1 MRNGFGVILVLLAG
15 IVLAIMGTTP
25 PMPQGPQAPP
35 TDFSAARA
43 MQDVVAI
50 ARAPHITGS
59 PDNARVRGY
68 IAGRMQA
75 LGMAVS
81 TSEGTVGTRGTA
93 KRNRWTGR
101 NDPPPALVNVIGVLP
116 GRDRTLP
123 AVLLMSHHDTVW
135 GSPGAADDTTGVAVS
150 LETVRAIRASGGAQR
165 DLIVLVTDAEEL
177 GLEGAKHFFATHPL
191 RSRVGAV
198 INMEAR
204 GGGGRTTLFQT
215 SRDNGNAVALFA
227 DVAGRPGGSSL
238 AAFIYSV
245 LPNDTDLT
253 PVLAGDYTAYN
264 FAFIGRSGLYHSPLA
279 TPARLDQGAVQD
291 MGAQV
296 LELSRALLGGAP
308 LPVPAPDAV
317 FFDLFGRIMLTY
329 PAWAG
334 WVMLAL
340 SGAALGLVAVRD
352 RDLRAIGGGAGRM
365 LALLLGAGGLF
376 YALNLLTGADGPT
389 NYYDRLAAIPRLEG
403 IAALSGMAVMLLLFG
418 SGQAVSPARQV
429 GAALPLL
436 LIGLA
441 AQAIAPTAA
450 YFIVLPVMLTA
461 LAMLSL
467 ERSGGTA
474 ARLVA
479 GGVAAAVLG
488 YMLALG
494 HQVMQGVGP
503 TMPMAAALP
512 LALAALALL
521 PVWPG
526 VSVRTGRMAATVLL
540 VLAVMTALWV
550 RLDPV
555 AETVAV
561 YSDTKR

>member
-1 MRNGFGVILVLLAG
+1 MSKGLGTLVALLAAV
-15 IVLAIMGTTP
+15 VLAIMATTP
-25 PMPQGPQAPP
+25 PMPQGPQTPP
-35 TDFSAARA
+35 SEFAVARA
-43 MQDVVAI
+43 MPDVVAI
-50 ARAPHITGS
+50 AREPHITGT
-59 PDNARVRGY
+59 PENARVREY
-68 IAGRMQA
+68 IAARMQA
-75 LGMAVS
+75 LGMEVS
-81 TSEGTVGTRGTA
+81 TSSGTVGERGTA

-101 NDPPPALVNVIGVLP
+101 SDPPPTLTNVIGVLP
-116 GRDRTLP
+116 GRNRSLP

-135 GSPGAADDTTGVAVS
+135 GSPGAADDTAGIAVS
-150 LETVRAIRASGGAQR
+150 LEVARAIKAGGGAER
-165 DLIVLVTDAEEL
+165 DLVVLVTDAEEL
-177 GLEGAKHFFATHPL
+177 GLEGAKQFFAEHPL

-215 SRDNGNAVALFA
+215 SSDNGNAVALFA
-227 DVAGRPGGSSL
+227 DVARRPGGSSL
-238 AAFIYSV
+238 AAYIYSV

-253 PVLAGDYTAYN
+253 PVLAGSYTAYN

-296 LELSRALLGGAP
+296 LELSRALLNSPAMP
-308 LPVPAPDAV
+308 APAPDAV

-334 WVMLAL
+334 WIMLIVAA
-340 SGAALGLVAVRD
+340 SALGLSAREQP
-352 RDLRAIGGGAGRM
+352 DLRALGSGAGRM
-365 LALLLGAGGLF
+365 AGLLLVAAAL
-376 YALNLLTGADGPT
+376 YYLLNLLSGADGPT
-389 NYYDRLAAIPRLEG
+389 NYYDRLAAIPRLEAM
-403 IAALSGMAVMLLLFG
+403 AALGGMAAALVLLGGAL
-418 SGQAVSPARQV
+418 SPAGKV

-436 LIGLA
+436 MIAAA

-450 YFIVLPVMLTA
+450 YFIVIPVMLAA
-461 LAMLSL
+461 LALLSL
-467 ERSGGTA
+467 QRSGGTA
-474 ARLVA
+474 ARAFA
-479 GGVAAAVLG
+479 GAVAASVVG

-512 LALAALALL
+512 LALGALGLL
-521 PVWPG
+521 PVWHG
-526 VSVRTGRMAATVLL
+526 VTSRTARIGAACLLILAMAV
-540 VLAVMTALWV
+540 ALWV

-561 YSDTKR
+561 YADTKR

>member
-1 MRNGFGVILVLLAG
+1 MSKGLGTLVALLAAV
-15 IVLAIMGTTP
+15 VLAIMATTP
-25 PMPQGPQAPP
+25 PMPQGPQTPP
-35 TDFSAARA
+35 SEFAVARA
-43 MQDVVAI
+43 MPDVVAI
-50 ARAPHITGS
+50 AREPHITGT
-59 PDNARVRGY
+59 PENARVREY
-68 IAGRMQA
+68 IAARMQA
-75 LGMAVS
+75 LGMEVS
-81 TSEGTVGTRGTA
+81 TSSGTVGERGTA

-101 NDPPPALVNVIGVLP
+101 SDPPPTLTNVIGVLP
-116 GRDRTLP
+116 GRNRSLP

-135 GSPGAADDTTGVAVS
+135 GSPGAADDTAGIAVS
-150 LETVRAIRASGGAQR
+150 LEVARAIKAGGGAER
-165 DLIVLVTDAEEL
+165 DLVVLVTDAEEL
-177 GLEGAKHFFATHPL
+177 GLEGAKQFFAEHPL

-215 SRDNGNAVALFA
+215 SSDNGNAVALFA
-227 DVAGRPGGSSL
+227 DVARRPGGSSL
-238 AAFIYSV
+238 AAYIYSV

-253 PVLAGDYTAYN
+253 PVLAGSYTAYN

-296 LELSRALLGGAP
+296 LELSRALLNSPAMP
-308 LPVPAPDAV
+308 APAPDAV

-334 WVMLAL
+334 WIMLIVAA
-340 SGAALGLVAVRD
+340 GALGLTVREQP
-352 RDLRAIGGGAGRM
+352 DLRALGSGAGRM
-365 LALLLGAGGLF
+365 AGLLLVAAAL
-376 YALNLLTGADGPT
+376 YYLLNLLSGADGPT
-389 NYYDRLAAIPRLEG
+389 NYYDRLAAIPRLEAM
-403 IAALSGMAVMLLLFG
+403 AALGGMAAVLVLLGGAL
-418 SGQAVSPARQV
+418 SPAGKV

-436 LIGLA
+436 LIAAA

-450 YFIVLPVMLTA
+450 YFIVIPVMLAA
-461 LAMLSL
+461 LALLSL
-467 ERSGGTA
+467 QRSGGTA
-474 ARLVA
+474 ARAFA
-479 GGVAAAVLG
+479 GAVAASVVG

-512 LALAALALL
+512 LALGALGLL
-521 PVWPG
+521 PVWHG
-526 VSVRTGRMAATVLL
+526 VTSRTARTGAAGLLILAMAV
-540 VLAVMTALWV
+540 ALWV

-561 YSDTKR
+561 YADTKR

>member
-1 MRNGFGVILVLLAG
+1 MGKGLGTLTVLLAAV
-15 IVLAIMGTTP
+15 ILAIMATTP
-25 PMPQGPQAPP
+25 PMPQGPQTPP
-35 TDFSAARA
+35 TEFAVARA
-43 MQDVVAI
+43 MTDVVAI
-50 ARAPHITGS
+50 AREPHPTGT
-59 PDNARVRGY
+59 PENARVRDF
-68 IAGRMQA
+68 IAARMQA
-75 LGMAVS
+75 LGMEVS
-81 TSEGTVGTRGTA
+81 TSSGVVGTRAAA

-101 NDPPPALVNVIGVLP
+101 NDPPPALTNVIGVLP
-116 GRDRTLP
+116 GRDRKLP

-135 GSPGAADDTTGVAVS
+135 GSPGAADDTAGVAAS
-150 LETVRAIRASGGAQR
+150 LEVARAIKAGGGAER

-177 GLEGAKHFFATHPL
+177 GLEGAKHFFAEHPL

-215 SRDNGNAVALFA
+215 SADNGNAVALFA
-227 DVAGRPGGSSL
+227 DAARRPGGSSL

-253 PVLAGDYTAYN
+253 PVLDGPYTAYN

-296 LELSRALLGGAP
+296 LELTRALLDAKAMPAP
-308 LPVPAPDAV
+308 TPDAV

-334 WVMLAL
+334 WIML
-340 SGAALGLVAVRD
+340 LVAAGALAGTARSQP
-352 RDLRAIGGGAGRM
+352 DLRAIGGGAGRM
-365 LALLLGAGGLF
+365 AGLLVAGGLL
-376 YALNLLTGADGPT
+376 YYLLNLVSGADGPT
-389 NYYDRLAAIPRLEG
+389 NYYDRLAAIPRLEAMAALGG
-403 IAALSGMAVMLLLFG
+403 IAAALVLFG
-418 SGQAVSPARQV
+418 RALPSAGKV
-429 GAALPLL
+429 GAVLPLW
-436 LIGLA
+436 LIAVA
-441 AQAIAPTAA
+441 AQALAPTAG
-450 YFIVLPVMLTA
+450 YFIVIPVMLAVLA
-461 LAMLSL
+461 LLSL
-467 ERSGGTA
+467 ERSAGTA
-474 ARLVA
+474 ARLFA
-479 GGVAAAVLG
+479 GAVAASVVG

-512 LALAALALL
+512 LALAALGLL
-521 PVWPG
+521 PVWHGLPA
-526 VSVRTGRMAATVLL
+526 RTARGGAALL
-540 VLAVMTALWV
+540 LLLAVAVALWV

-555 AETVAV
+555 ADSVAV

>member
-1 MRNGFGVILVLLAG
+1 MSKGLGTLVALLAAV
-15 IVLAIMGTTP
+15 VLAIMATTP
-25 PMPQGPQAPP
+25 PMPQGPQTPP
-35 TDFSAARA
+35 SEFAVARA
-43 MQDVVAI
+43 MPDVVAI
-50 ARAPHITGS
+50 AREPHITGT
-59 PDNARVRGY
+59 PENARVREY
-68 IAGRMQA
+68 IAARMRA
-75 LGMAVS
+75 LGMEVS
-81 TSEGTVGTRGTA
+81 TSSGTVGERGTA

-101 NDPPPALVNVIGVLP
+101 SDPPPTLTNVIGVLP
-116 GRDRTLP
+116 GRNRSLP

-135 GSPGAADDTTGVAVS
+135 GSPGAADDTAGIAVS
-150 LETVRAIRASGGAQR
+150 LEVARAIKAGGGAER
-165 DLIVLVTDAEEL
+165 DLVVLVTDAEEL
-177 GLEGAKHFFATHPL
+177 GLEGAKQFFAEHPL

-215 SRDNGNAVALFA
+215 SSDNGNAVALFA
-227 DVAGRPGGSSL
+227 DVARRPGGSSL
-238 AAFIYSV
+238 AAYIYSV

-253 PVLAGDYTAYN
+253 PVLAGSYTAYN

-296 LELSRALLGGAP
+296 LELSRALLNSPAMP
-308 LPVPAPDAV
+308 APAPDAV

-334 WVMLAL
+334 WIMLIVAA
-340 SGAALGLVAVRD
+340 GALGLSAREQP
-352 RDLRAIGGGAGRM
+352 DLRALGSGAGRM
-365 LALLLGAGGLF
+365 AGLLLVAAAL
-376 YALNLLTGADGPT
+376 YYLLNLLSGADGPT
-389 NYYDRLAAIPRLEG
+389 NYYDRLAAIPRLEAM
-403 IAALSGMAVMLLLFG
+403 AALGGMAAALVLLGGAL
-418 SGQAVSPARQV
+418 SPAGKV

-436 LIGLA
+436 LIAAA

-450 YFIVLPVMLTA
+450 YFIVIPVMLAA
-461 LAMLSL
+461 LALLSL
-467 ERSGGTA
+467 QRSGGTA
-474 ARLVA
+474 ARAFA
-479 GGVAAAVLG
+479 GAVAASVVG

-512 LALAALALL
+512 LALGALGLL
-521 PVWPG
+521 PVWHG
-526 VSVRTGRMAATVLL
+526 VTSRTARTGAAGLLILAMAV
-540 VLAVMTALWV
+540 ALWV

-561 YSDTKR
+561 YADTKR